1 MNTTRQIR
9 GLEVAPGWTIG
20 RSPLWMRGIR
30 CAEAGDGGSGGEGGN
45 PPAPSP
51 PAPAPPAP
59 SPTPQVITAPERPAQ
74 DWYHPDYVKGLR
86 DEAKGHRERAEAAA
100 AELAAERAAREAS
113 DARVAEYEAEK
124 SERERTS
131 KITAAAK
138 DIADVDALLDSQ
150 AFNQTLDGVDVA
162 DEKALAAKIQEFVDA
177 NPRFAAQAPGPKP
190 PARQQLAPTG
200 GGADPAAPKSL
211 GAAINNHYAN
221 G

>member
-1 MNTTRQIR
+1 MNTRQIR
-9 GLEVAPGWTIG
+9 GPEVVPGWTIG
-20 RSPLWMRGIR
+20 RAPLWLRGIR
-30 CAEAGDGGSGGEGGN
+30 CAENGDGGNGGEN
-45 PPAPSP
+45 P

-59 SPTPQVITAPERPAQ
+59 SAPAPTPSPQVITAPERPAQ

-100 AELAAERAAREAS
+100 AEVATERAAREAAE
-113 DARVAEYEAEK
+113 ARVAEFEAEQA
-124 SERERTS
+124 ERQRTS

-150 AFNQTLDGVDVA
+150 AFTQTLDGVDVA

-177 NPRFAAQAPGPKP
+177 NPRFAAQASGPKP
-190 PARQQLAPTG
+190 PARQQSAPTG

-221 G
+221 A